1 MAEGGWPMGTGDFP
15 RRAGSTPEVITRHAA
30 LPRSGPHSGRPA
42 PECLADGR
50 TALSQRRRR
59 SPGRRRA
66 ARRSGFLLPMAMT
79 AIVLI
84 AGTTVAGYLFARA
97 DHSDVGAAF
106 AAASVPG
113 SRAMDVLEQAREQ
126 MIVMNTAS
134 HTMHIV
140 GAPKLAS
147 TASATA
153 ATSASTGGGGNG
165 GGGAGVGGTVNFPP
179 PNPGTAQSI
188 AYNMMSSFGFDPKT
202 QFGCLN
208 NIYTRESGWRYNAE
222 NASGAYGIPQALPGS
237 KMASA
242 GADWQTNP
250 ATQIKWG
257 LGYIKSMY
265 GTPCGAWAF
274 WQAHGY
280 Y

>member
-1 MAEGGWPMGTGDFP
+1 
-15 RRAGSTPEVITRHAA
+15 
-30 LPRSGPHSGRPA
+30 
-42 PECLADGR
+42 
-50 TALSQRRRR
+50 
-59 SPGRRRA
+59 
-66 ARRSGFLLPMAMT
+66 MT
-79 AIVLI
+79 AIALI
-84 AGTTVAGYLFARA
+84 AGTTVTGYLVVRA

-106 AAASVPG
+106 AAAALPG
-113 SRAMDVLEQAREQ
+113 SRAMGVLENAREQ

-153 ATSASTGGGGNG
+153 ATSAPTGSAGSGTGSTP
-165 GGGAGVGGTVNFPP
+165 TENFPP
-179 PNPGTAQSI
+179 PNPGTAQST
-188 AYNMMSSFGFDPKT
+188 AYNMMASFGFDPKT
-202 QFGCLN
+202 QFGCLD
-208 NIYTRESGWRYNAE
+208 NIWTRESGWRYNAE

-257 LGYIKSMY
+257 LGYIKSVY
-265 GTPCGAWAF
+265 GTPCVAWSF

>member
-1 MAEGGWPMGTGDFP
+1 MA
-15 RRAGSTPEVITRHAA
+15 A
-30 LPRSGPHSGRPA
+30 
-42 PECLADGR
+42 
-50 TALSQRRRR
+50 
-59 SPGRRRA
+59 
-66 ARRSGFLLPMAMT
+66 T
-79 AIVLI
+79 AIALI
-84 AGTTVAGYLFARA
+84 TGTTVAGYLVVRS
-97 DHSDVGAAF
+97 DHANVGAAF
-106 AAASVPG
+106 AAAALPG
-113 SRAMDVLEQAREQ
+113 SRAMTVLEQARQQ
-126 MIVMNTAS
+126 MIVMDTAS
-134 HTMHIV
+134 HTMRRV

-153 ATSASTGGGGNG
+153 ATGTSGGGTA
-165 GGGAGVGGTVNFPP
+165 GATAGATVNYPP
-179 PNPGTAQSI
+179 PNPGTAQRI
-188 AYNMMSSFGFDPKT
+188 AYNMMPSFGFNPKT
-202 QFGCLN
+202 EFGCLD

-257 LGYIKSMY
+257 LGYIKSIY
-265 GTPCGAWAF
+265 GTPCGAWSF

>member
-1 MAEGGWPMGTGDFP
+1 M
-15 RRAGSTPEVITRHAA
+15 
-30 LPRSGPHSGRPA
+30 
-42 PECLADGR
+42 ADGR
-50 TALSQRRRR
+50 TALSQHRRR

-66 ARRSGFLLPMAMT
+66 RRSGFLLPVAAT
-79 AIVLI
+79 AIALI
-84 AGTTVAGYLFARA
+84 TGTTVAGYLVVRA
-97 DHSDVGAAF
+97 DHTNVGAAF
-106 AAASVPG
+106 AAAALPG
-113 SRAMDVLEQAREQ
+113 SRAMTVLMQARQQ
-126 MIVMNTAS
+126 MIVMNTAT
-134 HTMHIV
+134 HTMHQV

-153 ATSASTGGGGNG
+153 ATNGGSTGGSTGGGGIT
-165 GGGAGVGGTVNFPP
+165 VGGTTVNFPP

-257 LGYIKSMY
+257 LGYIKSIY

-274 WQAHGY
+274 WEGHGY

>member
-1 MAEGGWPMGTGDFP
+1 M
-15 RRAGSTPEVITRHAA
+15 
-30 LPRSGPHSGRPA
+30 
-42 PECLADGR
+42 ADGR
-50 TALSQRRRR
+50 TALSQHRRR

-66 ARRSGFLLPMAMT
+66 ARRSGFLLPVAAT
-79 AIVLI
+79 AIALI
-84 AGTTVAGYLFARA
+84 AGTTVAGYLVVRA
-97 DHSDVGAAF
+97 DHSNVGAAF
-106 AAASVPG
+106 AAAALPG
-113 SRAMDVLEQAREQ
+113 SRAMTVLEQARQQ
-126 MIVMNTAS
+126 MIVMNTAT
-134 HTMHIV
+134 HTMHQV

-153 ATSASTGGGGNG
+153 ATTGSAGGGVT
-165 GGGAGVGGTVNFPP
+165 AGGTTANVPP

-188 AYNMMSSFGFDPKT
+188 AYNMMPSFGFDPKT
-202 QFGCLN
+202 QFSCLD
-208 NIYTRESGWRYNAE
+208 NIYTRESGWRYNAA

-265 GTPCGAWAF
+265 GTPCGAWSF
-274 WQAHGY
+274 WEGHGY

>member
-1 MAEGGWPMGTGDFP
+1 M
-15 RRAGSTPEVITRHAA
+15 
-30 LPRSGPHSGRPA
+30 
-42 PECLADGR
+42 ADGR
-50 TALSQRRRR
+50 TALSQHRRR

-66 ARRSGFLLPMAMT
+66 ARRSGFLLPVAAT
-79 AIVLI
+79 AIALI
-84 AGTTVAGYLFARA
+84 TGTTVAGYLVLRA
-97 DHSDVGAAF
+97 DHSNVGAAF
-106 AAASVPG
+106 AAAALPG
-113 SRAMDVLEQAREQ
+113 SRAMTVLEQAREQ
-126 MIVMNTAS
+126 TIVMDTAT
-134 HTMHIV
+134 HTMRQV

-153 ATSASTGGGGNG
+153 TTTSGSTGGAAT
-165 GGGAGVGGTVNFPP
+165 GAGATVNFPP
-179 PNPGTAQSI
+179 PNPGTAQST
-188 AYNMMSSFGFDPKT
+188 AYNMMSSFGFDPKS

-208 NIYTRESGWRYNAE
+208 NIWTRESGWRYDAA

-257 LGYIKSMY
+257 LGYIKSIY
-265 GTPCGAWAF
+265 GTPCAAWSF
-274 WQAHGY
+274 WQANGY

>member
-1 MAEGGWPMGTGDFP
+1 M
-15 RRAGSTPEVITRHAA
+15 
-30 LPRSGPHSGRPA
+30 
-42 PECLADGR
+42 
-50 TALSQRRRR
+50 SQGRRRK
-59 SPGRRRA
+59 PGRRRA
-66 ARRSGFLLPMAMT
+66 ARRSSFLLPVATT
-79 AIVLI
+79 AIALI
-84 AGTTVAGYLFARA
+84 AGTTAAGYLVVRA
-97 DHSDVGAAF
+97 DRSNVGAAF
-106 AAASVPG
+106 AAAALPG
-113 SRAMDVLEQAREQ
+113 SRAMTVLEDARQ
-126 MIVMNTAS
+126 KMIVMNTAS

-153 ATSASTGGGGNG
+153 ATSTGTSGGGGG
-165 GGGAGVGGTVNFPP
+165 GGGTTVNVPP

-188 AYNMMSSFGFDPKT
+188 AYNMMASFGFDAKT

-208 NIYTRESGWRYNAE
+208 NIWTRESGWRYNAE

-257 LGYIKSMY
+257 LGYIKSTY
-265 GTPCGAWAF
+265 TTPCQAWAF
-274 WQAHGY
+274 WQANGY